1 MGWEFCSLDNV
12 PKDLIKDFDCGDES
26 VNTYLH
32 KSCLEEESERFA
44 KIFIMLDNS
53 SGYKLVGYYT
63 LSNTSIEAKE
73 LPNEFMKGNTFP
85 CPAILIG
92 KFGIDKSFQ
101 GKKLSRPLLWD
112 VYRRILLLHE
122 GDSAFK
128 AVRVDTIK
136 EEAVKFWLKQSFI
149 KLVKRKTSLFLPV
162 ATLIK
167 TLEEED

>member
-63 LSNTSIEAKE
+63 LSNASIEAKE
-73 LPNEFMKGNTFP
+73 LPNEFMKGNSFP

-101 GKKLSRPLLWD
+101 GKKLSRVLLWD
-112 VYRRILLLHE
+112 VYRRILLLYK

-128 AVRVDTIK
+128 TIRVDTRK
-136 EEAVKFWLKQSFI
+136 EEAEKFWEKQGFFR
-149 KLVKRKTSLFLPV
+149 LQKRSKCFFLPV
-162 ATLIK
+162 ATMIK
-167 TLEEED
+167 TLEED